1 MATNLS
7 RVVKTDV
14 LFFVTNVE
22 GPERADISLL
32 LGALN
37 RKVSFDSAHTQQASY
52 EKSHVDHFIYLN

>member
-1 MATNLS
+1 MAANLS
-7 RVVKTDV
+7 RVVKTEV
-14 LFFVTNVE
+14 LLFVADME

-32 LGALN
+32 LGALY